1 MQLSKSQKQL
11 YPKNFLAEVSEQIN
25 EFIVGHPVKKNK
37 FCKHIGKV
45 IREAEKYGQYLQD
58 EWQKAKEAGLTRC
71 DEKKDKQKWFFWSAF
86 TNDWMVGDSVYF
98 AGGEYSGVQFYMEG
112 KPKPDP
118 LCYLS
123 SMIWACVGQEYEGL
137 ERLDYQFVLLAIIHD
152 AQNWQAGRERIYFNP
167 TEGEGLSDRLSRA
180 AWKRLESYKT
190 PYGFKDVRQTIE
202 TAIRAVKANLEQE
215 EEGQSNGGKVDSPN
229 EKSSYSLFWRH
240 HWKWIIGTSIALIG
254 ASIALIALIWSIMNT

>member
-1 MQLSKSQKQL
+1 MQLNESQKQL
-11 YPKNFLAEVSEQIN
+11 HPKKYLAEVSEQIN
-25 EFIVGHPVKKNK
+25 EFIVGHLVKKNK

-58 EWQKAKEAGLTRC
+58 EWQKAKEAGLTRY
-71 DEKKDKQKWFFWSAF
+71 DEKKDKQKWFWWNAF
-86 TNDWMVGDSVYF
+86 TNNWDIGECVYFVGDEGLDVT
-98 AGGEYSGVQFYMEG
+98 FYIEG

-123 SMIWACVGQEYEGL
+123 SMIWGCIGQEYEGL

-167 TEGEGLSDRLSRA
+167 LEGEGLSDRLRRA
-180 AWKRLESYKT
+180 VWQRLESYDT
-190 PYGFKDVRQTIE
+190 PYKFKDVCQTIE

-215 EEGQSNGGKVDSPN
+215 KEVQSNGGKMDSPN
-229 EKSSYSLFWRH
+229 EKSSETWYWNLYEKTIKAVISAVLD
-240 HWKWIIGTSIALIG
+240 KVNPS
-254 ASIALIALIWSIMNT
+254 